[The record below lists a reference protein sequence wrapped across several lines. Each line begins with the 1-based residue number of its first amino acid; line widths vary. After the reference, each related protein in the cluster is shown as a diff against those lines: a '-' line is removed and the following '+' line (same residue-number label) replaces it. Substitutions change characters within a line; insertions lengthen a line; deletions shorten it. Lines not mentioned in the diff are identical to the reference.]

1 MKPDTASCCFPAD
14 SEAHSLDIGCK
25 GARPMSV
32 TLEQIREAAE
42 LIAGEVV
49 RTPLVPAQ
57 RLSERLGCELF
68 LKLESLQ
75 FTGSFKDRGALVKLK
90 SLSPEQ
96 AKAGV
101 IAMSAGNHAQGVA
114 YHAQRLGIP
123 STIVMPEFAPFSKV
137 ERTRSFG
144 ARVLLTGDTLDAS
157 AVAAREIA
165 EREGLAFV
173 HPYDDPKIIAGQG
186 TIGLE
191 LLEDQPDL
199 DCVIVPIGGG
209 GVISGTAIAT
219 KALRPEI
226 KLYGVEA
233 ALFPSMTQSIRHQA
247 PTSGGTTLADG
258 IAVKNPGKMT
268 QEIIERLVEE
278 ILLVDE
284 TAIETAVHLLV
295 EQQKIVAEGAG
306 ASGVAALLENAERF
320 AGRKVAAVICGG
332 NIDVRLLSG
341 VLTRGLVRDGRLVRL
356 RIAIVDQPG
365 VLAKVA
371 NFIGKTGGNIIEVQH
386 QRLFHDVPAKLADI
400 DAVIETKNAAH
411 VDEIVANLEQGGF
424 PTRVL
429 STWSSDPTS

>member
-1 MKPDTASCCFPAD
+1 
-14 SEAHSLDIGCK
+14 
-25 GARPMSV
+25 MSV
-32 TLEQIREAAE
+32 TLDEIREAAE
-42 LIAGEVV
+42 QITGEVV
-49 RTPLVPAQ
+49 RTPLVPAH

-68 LKLESLQ
+68 LKLENLQ

-90 SLSPEQ
+90 SLTPEQ
-96 AKAGV
+96 AKTGV

-144 ARVLLTGDTLDAS
+144 ARVVLTGDTLDAS

-165 EREGLAFV
+165 GREDLTFV

-191 LLEDQPDL
+191 ILEDLPD
-199 DCVIVPIGGG
+199 VERIVVPIGGG
-209 GVISGTAIAT
+209 GIISGIAT
-219 KALRPEI
+219 AAKALRPDI
-226 KLYGVEA
+226 RVYGVEA
-233 ALFPSMTQSIRHQA
+233 SLFPSMSQA
-247 PTSGGTTLADG
+247 VHHEPPTSGGTTLADG
-258 IAVKNPGKMT
+258 IAVKNPGEMT
-268 QEIIERLVEE
+268 RAIIEELVED
-278 ILLVDE
+278 IMLVDE
-284 TAIETAVHLLV
+284 ATIESAVHVLV
-295 EQQKIVAEGAG
+295 EQQKLVAEGAG
-306 ASGVAALLENAERF
+306 AAGVAALLANPHRF
-320 AGRKVAAVICGG
+320 KGRKVVAVICGG

-365 VLAKVA
+365 VLAKICD
-371 NFIGKTGGNIIEVQH
+371 FIGRTGGNIIEVYH

-400 DAVIETKNAAH
+400 DAVVETKNEQH
-411 VDEIVANLEQGGF
+411 VNEIIEKLQEGGF

-429 STWSSDPTS
+429 STRSADPTS